1 MFGYLESYTCRLIKF
16 NDHIL
21 AGDLEDRDP
30 FLAHLRSVL
39 PRGNWEVFN
48 R

>member
-1 MFGYLESYTCRLIKF
+1 MMGYYESYLSHLIAF

-39 PRGNWEVFN
+39 PRGNWEVFSK
-48 R
+48 

>member
-1 MFGYLESYTCRLIKF
+1 MLGYLESHMCHLISY
-16 NDHIL
+16 NEHIL
-21 AGDLEDRDP
+21 AGDMEDRDP

-39 PRGNWEVFN
+39 PRGNWEVFD

>member
-1 MFGYLESYTCRLIKF
+1 MFGYLESYMSRLIKY
-16 NDHIL
+16 NDHLL
-21 AGDLEDRDP
+21 ARDMEDRDP

-39 PRGNWEVFN
+39 PRDNWEVF